1 MINQLV
7 KVTESI
13 IGDEKV
19 NSVDARELH
28 EFLEVGRDFSNWIK
42 GRIEKYDFQENED
55 YIVLANSGEA
65 QPRTSQVVCGNRIEY
80 ALSLEMAKELSMVEN
95 NDKGKE
101 ARKYFIACE
110 KKQKQSPL
118 DIQMTL
124 VKFATEI
131 LNVSEV
137 SKLQM
142 VHKVFEINNVST
154 DILPQY
160 VNTKVTF
167 SLTELL
173 KKNNSNIGTKAFN
186 SLLIAGEYLV
196 ERERASK
203 SQGIKKF
210 KMLTDKGLKYGTN
223 DTSPLNPREIQ
234 PHYFEDTFKELYT
247 AVIGE

>member
-7 KVTESI
+7 RVTESI

-28 EFLEVGRDFSNWIK
+28 EFLEVDTKFADWINRRIKEYEFTQDIDFV
-42 GRIEKYDFQENED
+42 RILKIEN
-55 YIVLANSGEA
+55 S
-65 QPRTSQVVCGNRIEY
+65 PPSKEY
-80 ALSLEMAKELSMVEN
+80 YVSLDMAKELSMVEK

-160 VNTKVTF
+160 VNTKATF

-247 AVIGE
+247 NVTGE